1 MAPMI
6 TAGLT
11 IRGKPNYREKN
22 NFSYV
27 FDGKRAET
35 KKWRCSY
42 TATLTTRISTG
53 NLVGD
58 VLPTHGHTIL

>member
-35 KKWRCSY
+35 LNSKKH
-42 TATLTTRISTG
+42 AL
-53 NLVGD
+53 
-58 VLPTHGHTIL
+58 VLPR